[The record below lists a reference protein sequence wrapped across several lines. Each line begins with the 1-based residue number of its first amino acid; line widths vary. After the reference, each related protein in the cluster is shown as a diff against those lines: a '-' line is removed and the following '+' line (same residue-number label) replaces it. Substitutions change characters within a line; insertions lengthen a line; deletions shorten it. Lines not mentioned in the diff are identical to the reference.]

1 MQMDG
6 VVIIVLTNNFD
17 NVLPTMT
24 KPSSLLK
31 NMICYGSPSLLC
43 SFTMAPITNN
53 DESLRTRPLVLILN
67 FKGLY
72 CNRMK
77 ICFCAL
83 IDLVLNVWIG
93 QVAIVTCAIEEVQ
106 W

>member
-6 VVIIVLTNNFD
+6 VVIIMLINNFD
-17 NVLPTMT
+17 NVLPTIT

-31 NMICYGSPSLLC
+31 NMIFCGLPSLLC

-53 DESLRTRPLVLILN
+53 DESLRRRPLVLILN

-77 ICFCAL
+77 FCFCAL
-83 IDLVLNVWIG
+83 IYLVLNVWIR
-93 QVAIVTCAIEEVQ
+93 QVAIVTCVIEELQ

>member
-6 VVIIVLTNNFD
+6 AD

-43 SFTMAPITNN
+43 SFTMVPIANN

-67 FKGLY
+67 FKGFN

-93 QVAIVTCAIEEVQ
+93 QVAIEELQ